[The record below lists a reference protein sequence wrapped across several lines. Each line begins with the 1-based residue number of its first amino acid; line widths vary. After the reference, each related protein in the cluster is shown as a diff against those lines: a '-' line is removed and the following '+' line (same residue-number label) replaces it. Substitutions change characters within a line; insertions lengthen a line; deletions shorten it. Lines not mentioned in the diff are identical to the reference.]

1 MNDEL
6 KNILIVDDSRD
17 TLEVLERNLASQG
30 FRVFSASNVPQAIRV
45 LETAQIGLVITD
57 IRMPQVDGF
66 SLIRHVRENY
76 REVEVLAITG
86 FPSIDGAIR
95 AMKTGAEEYLIKP
108 FTGEELFAAVDRCFA
123 KLSLKKQS
131 SASMIVHLK
140 YGIIG
145 DSKPMMDV
153 FNAIAKAAS
162 SNATV
167 LIQGESGTG
176 KELIARAI
184 HYNSDRARFPF
195 IPVNCGGIPEHLLE
209 SELFGYSKGAFT
221 GAVST
226 RAGFFQT
233 ADRGTILLDEISEA
247 SLTMQVKLL
256 RVLHEKEICMLG
268 SSKPRQLNIRIM
280 AATNRDL
287 YNLSRKN
294 LFREDLFYRLNV
306 ITIEA
311 PPLRDRGN
319 DIVLLINHFVR
330 AFSERYG
337 RNPPRLS
344 DEVLGALLA
353 YQWPGNVREL
363 ENIVHRFISM
373 TSSDVIDMPDL
384 PSYMRFSAPRG
395 NRVHRTLA
403 EVEREHILNVLD
415 SVGGNKTVAAGIL
428 NVDRKTLREKLRKMA
443 AK

>member
-1 MNDEL
+1 MIDES
-6 KNILIVDDSRD
+6 KNILVVDDSRD
-17 TLEVLERNLASQG
+17 TLEVLQRNLASRG
-30 FRVFSASNVPQAIRV
+30 FRVLAAPSVSEAIKV
-45 LETAQIGLVITD
+45 LETADIGLVITD
-57 IRMPQVDGF
+57 IMMPQVDGF
-66 SLIRHVRENY
+66 SLIRHIRENCA
-76 REVEVLAITG
+76 EMEVLAITG
-86 FPSIDGAIR
+86 YPTIDSAIR
-95 AMKTGAEEYLIKP
+95 AMKTGAGEYLIKP
-108 FTGEELFAAVDRCFA
+108 FTDEELFAAVDRAFA
-123 KLSLKKQS
+123 KLMVRKRSL
-131 SASMIVHLK
+131 ASPVIRVK

-145 DSKPMMDV
+145 ESKPMMNV
-153 FNAIAKAAS
+153 FKAIEKAAS
-162 SNATV
+162 SSATV

-184 HYNSDRARFPF
+184 HYNSDRAAFPF

-247 SLTMQVKLL
+247 SLAMQVKLL
-256 RVLHEKEICMLG
+256 RVLHEKEIYMLG

-287 YNLSRKN
+287 YSLLKKN

-319 DIVLLINHFVR
+319 DVALLISHFMNI
-330 AFSERYG
+330 FSERYG

-344 DEVLGALLA
+344 DKVLDVLMG

-363 ENIVHRFISM
+363 ENTVHRFISM
-373 TSSDVIDMPDL
+373 ASSDVIEVPDL
-384 PSYMRFSAPRG
+384 PSYMRFSVQTG
-395 NRVHRTLA
+395 ECVNRTLA
-403 EVEREHILNVLD
+403 QVEMEHIRNVLD
-415 SVGGNKTVAAGIL
+415 SVGGNKTAAARIL
-428 NVDRKTLREKLRKMA
+428 DVDRKTLREKLRKTA
-443 AK
+443 E

>member
-1 MNDEL
+1 MIDES
-6 KNILIVDDSRD
+6 KNILVVDDSRD
-17 TLEVLERNLASQG
+17 TLEVLQRNLASRG
-30 FRVFSASNVPQAIRV
+30 FRVLAAPSVPEAIKV
-45 LETAQIGLVITD
+45 LETADIGLVITD
-57 IRMPQVDGF
+57 IMMPRVDGF
-66 SLIRHVRENY
+66 SLIRHIRENCA
-76 REVEVLAITG
+76 EMEVLAITG
-86 FPSIDGAIR
+86 YPTIDSAIR
-95 AMKTGAEEYLIKP
+95 AMKTGAGEYLIKP
-108 FTGEELFAAVDRCFA
+108 FTDEELFAAVDRAFA
-123 KLSLKKQS
+123 KLILRKRSLTS
-131 SASMIVHLK
+131 PVIRVK

-145 DSKPMMDV
+145 ESKPMMNV
-153 FNAIAKAAS
+153 FKAIAKAAS
-162 SNATV
+162 SSATV

-184 HYNSDRARFPF
+184 HYNSDRAAFPF

-247 SLTMQVKLL
+247 SLAMQVKLL
-256 RVLHEKEICMLG
+256 RVLHEKEIYMLG

-287 YNLSRKN
+287 YSLLKKN

-319 DIVLLINHFVR
+319 DVALLISHFMNI
-330 AFSERYG
+330 FSERYG

-344 DEVLGALLA
+344 DKVLDVLMG

-363 ENIVHRFISM
+363 ENTVHRFISM
-373 TSSDVIDMPDL
+373 ASSDVIEVPDL
-384 PSYMRFSAPRG
+384 PSYMRFSVQTG
-395 NRVHRTLA
+395 ECINRTLA
-403 EVEREHILNVLD
+403 QVEMEHIRNVLD
-415 SVGGNKTVAAGIL
+415 SVGGNKTAAARIL
-428 NVDRKTLREKLRKMA
+428 DVDRKTLREKLRKTIE
-443 AK
+443 